1 MSEAWKEARLGD
13 FLRRRTE
20 RPSIDGDRLY
30 DRLTVSVNGRGL
42 RRRDRVLGAE
52 LGTARFVAR
61 SGDLIVSKIDARKG
75 ACGVLPESLNG
86 AVVTGDFLTY
96 EINPEYALAAFV
108 DVMVRSEMF
117 ARLCDTISG
126 GTTNRVRMDMSRFPD
141 LHVPLPPTGV
151 QIRIVDLMDAIDQA
165 LAALVSEEQALTHL
179 VRVVRESFFSD
190 AAHGADWVEFS
201 ALTSDARRSLPVEPD
216 APYRQIGV
224 RSHGRGLFGKDAV
237 TGEELGTKKMYTV
250 HEGALIF
257 NVVFAW
263 EGAVA
268 VVPGAFDGW
277 ASSHRFP
284 TFRRVDGGSEEYL
297 RQFFLSRAGLEAL
310 LLASPG
316 GAGRNRTLGRSALG
330 RIRIPRVDLSLE
342 GAFVQAMTS
351 LEETDSRLRRELS
364 SLKMLR
370 SNLLGALL
378 SGSVLIDD
386 AYDLDGDV
394 GVSA

>member
-1 MSEAWKEARLGD
+1 
-13 FLRRRTE
+13 
-20 RPSIDGDRLY
+20 
-30 DRLTVSVNGRGL
+30 
-42 RRRDRVLGAE
+42 VLGSE

-75 ACGVLPESLNG
+75 ACGVLPESLDG
-86 AVVTGDFLTY
+86 VVVTGDFLTY
-96 EINPEYALAAFV
+96 EIDPEYALAPFV
-108 DVMVRSEMF
+108 DVLVRSEMF
-117 ARLCDTISG
+117 ASLCDTISG

-141 LHVPLPPTGV
+141 LQVPLPPIGV
-151 QIRIVDLMDAIDQA
+151 QIRIVDLMDAMDQA
-165 LAALVSEEQALTHL
+165 HSALLSEQQALTHL
-179 VRVVRESFFSD
+179 VGALRESFFLE
-190 AAHGADWVEFS
+190 AADGADWVEFA
-201 ALTSDARRSLPVEPD
+201 ALTSDARRSLSVEPD
-216 APYRQIGV
+216 ASYWQIGV
-224 RSHGRGLFGKDAV
+224 RSHGRGLFGKDVV

-250 HEGALIF
+250 RQGDLIF

-268 VVPGAFDGW
+268 IVPDAFDGW

-284 TFRRVDGGSEEYL
+284 TFRRLDGGSEEYL

-330 RIRIPRVDLSLE
+330 RIRIPRVDWNRE
-342 GAFVQAMTS
+342 RAFVQAMAS
-351 LEETDSRLRRELS
+351 VEATDSRLSSELS

-370 SNLLGALL
+370 SKLLGALQ
-378 SGSVLIDD
+378 SGRVLIDG
-386 AYDLDGDV
+386 AYDLVLDA